1 MGVTVQQA
9 QRAANGKVFH
19 LERHGGLAVTGVPE
33 PEKSM
38 DPAAVNLQ
46 CSPALGQLCLWEIHG
61 TSSERPGPVYEK
73 MREVLASPGG

>member
-1 MGVTVQQA
+1 
-9 QRAANGKVFH
+9 
-19 LERHGGLAVTGVPE
+19 
-33 PEKSM
+33 M

-73 MREVLASPGG
+73 MRELLASPGG